1 MPAPQREGAREA
13 QVGDLV
19 RVRSTAYAEALEVS
33 GLEGVV
39 LEPRSAH
46 SLVFFD
52 ERQASYWIPNGAVR
66 VATAAEAAA
75 AAPLVRL
82 LGSLLT
88 LLEATE
94 VQVDPTH
101 ADVLIV
107 EANHGAVTLATVEAV
122 RPLFGPAADTALE
135 SFTIQPGGMAF
146 MTSIVRFRRP

>member
-1 MPAPQREGAREA
+1 M
-13 QVGDLV
+13 GDLV
-19 RVRSTAYAEALEVS
+19 RVRSTAYAAALDVA

-52 ERQASYWIPNGAVR
+52 EKQASYWIPNGAVR
-66 VATAAEAAA
+66 IATAAEAAA
-75 AAPLVRL
+75 AAPLLRL

-107 EANHGAVTLATVEAV
+107 EANHGAVPLATVETV
-122 RPLFGPAADTALE
+122 RGLFAPGALE

-146 MTSIVRFRRP
+146 MTSIVRFRRPT

>member
-1 MPAPQREGAREA
+1 VPAPQREGAREA

-122 RPLFGPAADTALE
+122 RPLFGAALE